1 LQIIIFILAY
11 YILRKFFYPF
21 LLKISNAYLKI
32 ISVICFLLI
41 IITSYNKI
49 IKNLNF
55 YNYSIQ
61 GIINY
66 SNNNHQKALF
76 YYQKAHKLRNND
88 FKILYN
94 AGLANY
100 QLSKYADAKILFV
113 NAININ
119 PYFYEGYLMLAKTNI
134 QLNDD
139 KEALQILNKLNQINS
154 SISESFYLSGIL
166 YLKLGQ
172 LEKSKIF
179 FNQVLKLSKEN
190 TELFKKSTV
199 ILHKFQ

>member
-1 LQIIIFILAY
+1 
-11 YILRKFFYPF
+11 
-21 LLKISNAYLKI
+21 
-32 ISVICFLLI
+32 
-41 IITSYNKI
+41 
-49 IKNLNF
+49 
-55 YNYSIQ
+55 
-61 GIINY
+61 
-66 SNNNHQKALF
+66 
-76 YYQKAHKLRNND
+76 
-88 FKILYN
+88 
-94 AGLANY
+94 

>member
-1 LQIIIFILAY
+1 M
-11 YILRKFFYPF
+11 
-21 LLKISNAYLKI
+21 
-32 ISVICFLLI
+32 I